1 MSTVAELMHQGG
13 CGMWQTVGQEADVE
27 HVLEL
32 RQGTKD
38 TTSGPIEQNL
48 VTFSTTLRCRS
59 PLTGW

>member
-1 MSTVAELMHQGG
+1 
-13 CGMWQTVGQEADVE
+13 MWQTVGQEADVE